1 MTKPTTPLKEHG
13 LFSSRD
19 TLEEALEYAQS
30 LIAARIPA
38 EYRMEALTALHVT
51 SNTAIKL
58 LEGRNPANISP
69 MTPDEL
75 KTFFTTYGRKPGESF
90 SVGEFSP
97 EDNLRLM
104 RSKLPEMTMLVWI
117 LEKAQ
122 VPHMAEI
129 GSFVMM
135 VAGMFNV
142 EADALAA
149 EVIEL
154 KQKLLKDVF
163 RR

>member
-1 MTKPTTPLKEHG
+1 MTKPTTPLREHG

-30 LIAARIPA
+30 LISARIPA

-69 MTPDEL
+69 MTDEEL
-75 KTFFTTYGRKPGESF
+75 KTFAATYGRKPGQSYAV
-90 SVGEFSP
+90 SEFSP
-97 EDNLRLM
+97 LDNLRLM
-104 RSKLPEMTMLVWI
+104 RSKLPEMAMLVWI
-117 LEKAQ
+117 LDKAQ
-122 VPHMAEI
+122 VPHMDDI

-142 EADALAA
+142 ESDALAT
-149 EVIEL
+149 EVLEL
-154 KQKLLKDVF
+154 KRKLLKNVF